1 MNRRDDNE
9 PSDPN
14 APLLPSEPRIDQEPQ
29 YEGRNGPKPTTN
41 LEQSNG
47 WFIYALTFSAGI
59 SGLLF
64 GYDTGVIS
72 ATLVSIGSDLSNR
85 PLTTLDKSL
94 VTSCTSLF
102 ALIASPLAGILADKF
117 GRRKVIL
124 VADVL
129 FTLGALIQ
137 AVTSA
142 VWGMIVGR
150 SIVGLA
156 VGGASLVTPL
166 YISELAPSH
175 ARGRLVTIL
184 SLFITGGQVVA
195 YIIETPRWLV
205 QAGFEE
211 KATKVLSRVYGSHH
225 DSGLMAKQV
234 MRDIQQEVAEEEE
247 ELTQTNKPSTGNWQW
262 LTNVTQCARHLV
274 LVGGNRRALIIAVML
289 QATQQLCGFNSLM
302 YFSAT
307 IFSMLSFSS
316 PTLVSLSVA
325 LTNFLFTLLAFAF
338 IDRIGRRRILLY
350 SVPVMALSLIAC
362 AFTFGSVEMPNPES
376 RVRAEDATSDSA
388 FLPVVILI
396 CLTVYVGAY
405 AFGLGNVPWQ
415 QSELFPLNVR
425 SLGSAL
431 ATATN
436 WGSNF
441 VVGLTFLPMME
452 WLSPGWTFAAYAAV
466 CVFGWFGI
474 YTIYPEMSGLRLEEV
489 KELLADGWGVQESLR
504 RRRGRPGIIQ
514 YIAYLL
520 PRDIDMVNFAQCCP
534 WLAAKTLPGHSS
546 IWRSRFI
553 DLYDVTRQYASNE
566 VKVEYQI
573 RAIVLSQ
580 SISFKFG
587 QKEAQTLWLEVLRDM
602 LRESYWLLESNGPYT
617 SKNHQKIRDILSNSE
632 LLNRPV
638 SGYSQKDAGSPS
650 DLFCATQL
658 CLTGLALDPL
668 MSVQCLRT
676 DYDVGV
682 VYGYRAENSRP
693 IVLENKLDLQKLLHI
708 RNFWLRHLLCPTEA
722 TFHASYI
729 NLAPRYKPR
738 SWGELAPS
746 DDELPWM
753 GYASCV
759 HPYPRSLKI
768 LEDRQT
774 CADLDTNCAQ
784 VRFQSLSVKPDPNP
798 LNWPPILQSVVSLD
812 PLNFERSYFRGIRR
826 TPDYVVQPPD
836 LVRGFCE
843 PIADFQGGFSGWRR
857 ICFVIY
863 QWDQEQP
870 PVLSAN
876 DGTEP
881 ALDENAGPFEAKW
894 PPPDF
899 ESDFY
904 LVQVYEGVILPE
916 GRMMI
921 GTWIDLLETLDKGPF
936 IFWKR

>member
-1 MNRRDDNE
+1 MNRRDEIE

-14 APLLPSEPRIDQEPQ
+14 APLLPSEPRVDHEPQ
-29 YEGRNGPKPTTN
+29 HQGSRRLKPTTN
-41 LEQSNG
+41 SEQTNG

-72 ATLVSIGSDLSNR
+72 ATLVSIGSDLSNHR
-85 PLTTLDKSL
+85 LTTLDKSL

-102 ALIASPLAGILADKF
+102 ALIVSPLAGILADKF

-142 VWGMIVGR
+142 VWGMIAGR

-195 YIIETPRWLV
+195 YIIGWLFSSVSGGWRYIVGLGMLPAVFQFFIVLALPETPRWLV

-211 KATKVLSRVYGSHH
+211 KATKVLSRVYGSHS

-262 LTNVTQCARHLV
+262 LTNVTQCARHLI

-350 SVPVMALSLIAC
+350 SMPVMALSLIAC

-376 RVRAEDATSDSA
+376 RVRAEDATIDSA
-388 FLPVVILI
+388 FLPIVILI

-466 CVFGWFGI
+466 CVFGWFGV
-474 YTIYPEMSGLRLEEV
+474 YAIYPEMSGLRLEEV
-489 KELLADGWGVQESLR
+489 KELLSDGWGIQESLR
-504 RRRGRPGIIQ
+504 RRRGRP
-514 YIAYLL
+514 
-520 PRDIDMVNFAQCCP
+520 
-534 WLAAKTLPGHSS
+534 
-546 IWRSRFI
+546 
-553 DLYDVTRQYASNE
+553 DVS
-566 VKVEYQI
+566 
-573 RAIVLSQ
+573 
-580 SISFKFG
+580 
-587 QKEAQTLWLEVLRDM
+587 
-602 LRESYWLLESNGPYT
+602 
-617 SKNHQKIRDILSNSE
+617 
-632 LLNRPV
+632 
-638 SGYSQKDAGSPS
+638 
-650 DLFCATQL
+650 
-658 CLTGLALDPL
+658 
-668 MSVQCLRT
+668 
-676 DYDVGV
+676 
-682 VYGYRAENSRP
+682 
-693 IVLENKLDLQKLLHI
+693 
-708 RNFWLRHLLCPTEA
+708 
-722 TFHASYI
+722 
-729 NLAPRYKPR
+729 
-738 SWGELAPS
+738 
-746 DDELPWM
+746 
-753 GYASCV
+753 
-759 HPYPRSLKI
+759 
-768 LEDRQT
+768 
-774 CADLDTNCAQ
+774 
-784 VRFQSLSVKPDPNP
+784 
-798 LNWPPILQSVVSLD
+798 
-812 PLNFERSYFRGIRR
+812 
-826 TPDYVVQPPD
+826 
-836 LVRGFCE
+836 
-843 PIADFQGGFSGWRR
+843 
-857 ICFVIY
+857 
-863 QWDQEQP
+863 
-870 PVLSAN
+870 
-876 DGTEP
+876 
-881 ALDENAGPFEAKW
+881 
-894 PPPDF
+894 
-899 ESDFY
+899 
-904 LVQVYEGVILPE
+904 
-916 GRMMI
+916 
-921 GTWIDLLETLDKGPF
+921 
-936 IFWKR
+936 